1 MQRLVLPC
9 AGCGVPIEVPANMPG
24 PKMAIHTRCKLLQDE
39 IACYNVKHGR
49 QRAPATFPTMT
60 KTELR
65 QTIEAANAAMKAA
78 QIAFAAMP
86 AGSIDFY
93 DDLDINANV
102 ALFQYALE
110 CDATQTDLFGEIFD
124 AVSTAPQVTAA

>member
-78 QIAFAAMP
+78 QAAFAAMP
-86 AGSIDFY
+86 VGSIDFN
-93 DDLDINANV
+93 DDTDLLADV
-102 ALFQYALE
+102 ALFEYYQQH
-110 CDATQTDLFGEIFD
+110 DAMATSLYMEIFD
-124 AVSTAPQVTAA
+124 AVSAAPQVVEA